1 MKIDITSLLNLDA
14 WELSHSAAEG
24 GWTSG
29 RDCWKASKLAA
40 EEHCLLDTEE
50 KLRAMRNFA
59 EESGGWTKEEIE
71 AWTPTEVNAL
81 FLQWIANDTREL
93 GADSLGEID
102 WTEAEELQREGQAPS
117 NLYKGMDGRV
127 YFYLGT

>member
-1 MKIDITSLLNLDA
+1 MEIDITSLMELDA

-50 KLRAMRNFA
+50 KLQAMRDFA
-59 EESGGWTKEEIE
+59 RNSGGWTREEIE
-71 AWTPTEVNAL
+71 DWTSKELNAL
-81 FLQWIANDTREL
+81 FLQWIAGDTREL
-93 GADSLGEID
+93 GADSLDEID
-102 WTEAEELQREGQAPS
+102 WTEAEELQREGKATS
-117 NLYKGMDGRV
+117 NLFKGDNGRV